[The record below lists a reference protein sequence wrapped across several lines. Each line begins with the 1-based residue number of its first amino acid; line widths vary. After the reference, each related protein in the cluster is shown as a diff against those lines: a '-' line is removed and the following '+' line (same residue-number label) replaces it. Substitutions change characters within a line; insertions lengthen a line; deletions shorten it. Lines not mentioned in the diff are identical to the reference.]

1 MLAPAF
7 PSMPAPGR
15 RLSSFRS
22 LVSAAIAVVS
32 LLPALAALAL
42 ADDTSAGRPISGRW
56 SVREGDGKAVYLFR
70 DGGVDGD
77 RQIDLFSHHMRDSNK
92 DGIDEVRLSH
102 DRDHLVIESQG
113 YPNHPT
119 AIFPN
124 SGNPNTIRVQEF
136 TFRLPLVP
144 QQSDRITR
152 LPMGPIGVALNG
164 VVFFNPFEQGGMNA
178 VEGYSEV
185 WLDSCCGHPQQTG
198 VYHYHKYPACVKSPF
213 PDDGRRHSPV
223 IGFAFDGYPIHGPY
237 EADGLMA
244 KDIEGALAG
253 PLAAQPL
260 DSCNGHAD
268 PVRGYHYH
276 VTPGRFPYIIGGYR
290 GVPEPSNNRD
300 LRRPREGAIV
310 DNAEG
315 EGRHSAGIADVRP
328 GAVPRGGRREITITL
343 AAADGHGRSVPA
355 EKPSWVQVGPYEAV
369 AVERQGNVVKA
380 TLDIPADATLGV
392 LLDCHLEC
400 GDGVGPG
407 RRVLKKNDALRV
419 TE

>member
-1 MLAPAF
+1 MSAYRHPTRQA
-7 PSMPAPGR
+7 
-15 RLSSFRS
+15 RL
-22 LVSAAIAVVS
+22 AIAAVVIAM
-32 LLPALAALAL
+32 LLAAVSPPGMAAEP
-42 ADDTSAGRPISGRW
+42 ADRSPGATPIRGRW
-56 SVREGDGKAVYLFR
+56 SVREGDGKPVYLFR

-77 RQIDLFSHHMRDSNK
+77 RQVDLFSYHMRDSNK

-102 DRDHLVIESQG
+102 DGDHLVIESQG

-144 QQSDRITR
+144 QRAEKITR

-198 VYHYHKYPACVKSPF
+198 VYHYHKYPTCVKSPF
-213 PDDGRRHSPV
+213 PDDGRQHSPV

-244 KDIEGALAG
+244 KDIEGALGG

-260 DSCNGHAD
+260 DVCNGHSD

-276 VTPGRFPYIIGGYR
+276 VTPGRFPYIIGGYA
-290 GVPEPSNNRD
+290 GVPEPSNNRG
-300 LRRPREGAIV
+300 LSRAGEGPIV

-328 GAVPRGGRREITITL
+328 RAVPRGGRREIRITL
-343 AAADGHGRSVPA
+343 AAADGRGRSVPGDTPA
-355 EKPSWVQVGPYEAV
+355 WVQVGPYEAV
-369 AVERQGNVVKA
+369 AIERQGNVVIA

-392 LLDCHLEC
+392 LLDCHLEF
-400 GDGVGPG
+400 GDGVGLD
-407 RRVLKKNDALRV
+407 RRVLKKNDALEV
-419 TE
+419 SE

>member
-1 MLAPAF
+1 MLAPMLPF
-7 PSMPAPGR
+7 KPAAGR
-15 RLSSFRS
+15 RLTSFRWF
-22 LVSAAIAVVS
+22 VSAAIAVVS
-32 LLPALAALAL
+32 LLPAVAAPAL
-42 ADDTSAGRPISGRW
+42 ADNTSAGRPIRGRW

-77 RQIDLFSHHMRDSNK
+77 RQVDLFSYHMRDSNK

-178 VEGYSEV
+178 VEGSSEV

-198 VYHYHKYPACVKSPF
+198 VYHYHKYPTCVKSPF
-213 PDDGRRHSPV
+213 PDDGRQHSPV

-253 PLAAQPL
+253 P
-260 DSCNGHAD
+260 
-268 PVRGYHYH
+268 R
-276 VTPGRFPYIIGGYR
+276 
-290 GVPEPSNNRD
+290 
-300 LRRPREGAIV
+300 
-310 DNAEG
+310 
-315 EGRHSAGIADVRP
+315 
-328 GAVPRGGRREITITL
+328 
-343 AAADGHGRSVPA
+343 AAADGRGRSVPA

-392 LLDCHLEC
+392 LLDCHLEF
-400 GDGVGPG
+400 GDGAGPG

>member
-1 MLAPAF
+1 MHVHRDPPAF
-7 PSMPAPGR
+7 FGCR
-15 RLSSFRS
+15 
-22 LVSAAIAVVS
+22 
-32 LLPALAALAL
+32 LPAVALLLLLATAAM
-42 ADDTSAGRPISGRW
+42 AAESPGDSRPIGGRW
-56 SVREGDGKAVYLFR
+56 SIREGDGKPVYLFR
-70 DGGVDGD
+70 DGGVDGE
-77 RQIDLFSHHMRDSNK
+77 RQVDLFSYHTRDSNK

-102 DRDHLVIESQG
+102 DRDRLVMESQG

-124 SGNPNTIRVQEF
+124 SGNPNAIRVQEF

-144 QQSDRITR
+144 QRAEKITR

-198 VYHYHKYPACVKSPF
+198 IYHYHKYPTCVKSPF
-213 PDDGRRHSPV
+213 PDDGRQHSPV

-244 KDIEGALAG
+244 MDIEGALGG
-253 PLAAQPL
+253 PSDVQIL

-268 PVRGYHYH
+268 AVRGYHYH

-290 GVPEPSNNRD
+290 GVPDPSNNRGL
-300 LRRPREGAIV
+300 LRAGEGAIV
-310 DNAEG
+310 DNSEG
-315 EGRHSAGIADVRP
+315 EGKQSVGIADVRP
-328 GAVPRGGRREITITL
+328 GAVSRGGRRVVTITL
-343 AAADGHGRSVPA
+343 GAADGRGRSIPA
-355 EKPSWVQVGPYEAV
+355 EKPSWVQVGPYEAATIERAGNLV
-369 AVERQGNVVKA
+369 TAV
-380 TLDIPADATLGV
+380 LDIPADATLDV
-392 LLDCHLEC
+392 PLDCHLEF
-400 GDGVGPG
+400 GDGAGPG
-407 RRVLKKNDALRV
+407 RRVLKKNDVLRV